1 MTLSPRQV
9 RKYTHFPRGGSALG
23 SLNVKEATLDIE
35 NQTWFVM
42 FDGQVKR
49 KEAREAM
56 KHFLDQGRYVP
67 YRDRKP
73 QMVHVLIRCD
83 EVSVVR
89 SNPGGMVTIAK
100 GHLSFDGVLKNPTS
114 VSEFKAEMH
123 GMVID
128 KPEKHFTKHRY
139 NKLDDKA
146 FLDKLWSFVSF
157 TGESYGW
164 VTKNGNIYHR
174 RASLIMPKIKINKR
188 PGEEVAFYHTHP
200 SKDEPSLT
208 SADDIQWYLDASF
221 STGVKRHYTVMRD
234 RIDRFTFK
242 VKNSRVEKYLGF
254 DEEKFIAD
262 IDAMLEAG
270 EVEAKKHKGSDDVEF
285 CHAVTQHMVN
295 LFNKKFGSIAT
306 ISYKQFVNPNYTPP
320 EEVPKGD
327 EDPFEVR
334 ANPGPVSSKIQPPSR
349 LYHPALEELSGLDY
363 DFVHY
368 GGDEYAHTMFCYF
381 WLSHHLEPTKQF
393 PSGRMFKWEDIGF
406 DSDLRKKVRAY
417 LNENIASNYS
427 MLDLV
432 YILALYHDAG
442 KNIQKD
448 SGNEIHHS
456 KGAQMMWD
464 SFISGDLDI
473 PEPLD
478 DIVSVMLESDIG
490 RRNISEDFFRTQVGP
505 YYGAALFML
514 MADIA
519 THHPFMWTGM
529 AQEFKSAGHYDG
541 KVNGADFKNWYLRQ
555 HVEKLRAFL
564 NEPRQNPRP
573 LVASVKYRWNY
584 GVQDI
589 SAALMEAAFE
599 PYLRHNVDPSKD
611 YWYPTNKTSGNGY
624 LILNTT
630 NAPELGDV
638 IPDGYDLNVRASNGT
653 GNFDLTFRKD
663 FPNLN
668 MDLGREAVNA
678 IYLTLGRALQ
688 QIEDVQLEEPEQ
700 AAVPVV
706 AVNPRK
712 ASRVRL
718 ISISGPAGVGKST
731 SIRLLKKKFPGVG
744 EVLAYTTRPPRPKE
758 RDGVDKH
765 FVSKAKFMEMIQNDE
780 FLEYRR
786 MKNGHLYGRRF
797 ADFKYPINVI
807 DVNIGGMKKYKD
819 LFPDMFSIYLRPK
832 NRSTSALEAMLLER
846 GGMSKKEAKERA
858 LLMPAQ
864 IARASKEDFDLFVD
878 METGNYRKNFLSRI
892 DEIPLENPAVPIAE
906 VVQEVPKR
914 LGRQAT
920 FGQGL
925 APETDA
931 ERDYRELRRRIISF
945 NNMADSGDYS
955 AFAIPSYFND
965 SYLPEGT
972 IRSPVE
978 NRTHV
983 LVPNAQAERFSALL
997 DSSALPMGN
1006 PPEGIRLKDV
1016 LTSSGLEGL
1025 LRFVERENKKEMKR
1039 NFRRWGYTGSSG
1051 KRFLEHLFEHW
1062 KSLYGSRDSIPIYRA
1077 IWSPASSEELEESW
1091 QTHGLGSAWTTDK
1104 KKADM
1109 FVQTRTSVAQFF
1121 PHANQ
1126 VLIVARLP
1134 FQDINWI
1141 STLRNNFSFGPTES
1155 ELNPDDD
1162 VNLKVERVE
1171 FFFLDQQAREKYRR
1185 SFYSPAG
1192 GGNLK
1197 PWSDPAQK
1205 PYRVWEPKKKYPVWT
1220 RHQMENHLEWEPG
1233 EEPWEIENPPKEL
1246 FEWFEE
1252 WVHLINMKNKELKAF
1267 LDSPLGKKAG
1277 LSKEEADAQG
1287 IKSGRVSG
1295 RRILKMRAKLGLTGP
1310 KDYIKIGPR
1319 IIENY
1324 YEKAMKEWTGPSD
1337 DPLDGETDWDWC
1349 KRQVRFVKRH
1359 GAFPYNAD
1367 QKGPLVREQKTQN
1380 QVSRRLLGLWVWG
1393 HDPWR
1398 WARKHDISRMPPC
1411 PDVPWIGMT
1420 EKRKYGKVPVLM
1432 GPKKNPAKSVRG
1444 EELPMP
1450 KKLYHLTLKEHL
1462 PSIKKNGLVPQ
1473 HGPLTRALKGQL
1485 YEFAKEKNLIAPD
1498 MKFEEYI
1505 QSFKPRIYLASKKEE
1520 ALFWKTKMPNHE
1532 DFALLEISVPETLDL
1547 TLNGME
1553 WTTPETIPAKNISE
1567 VKDNPPKKITPTYV
1581 RNHPEVLFVFG
1592 DNDKREG
1599 KGGQAKIRDEKNT
1612 IGFRTK
1618 KAPHTKP
1625 GAYYTDKEY
1634 AENIRKMQEDL
1645 DEIRL
1650 RAPLYS
1656 RVYFIPGIGEG
1667 RAKLKEKAPKTYAWM
1682 KENLPRPNPWFPS
1695 DVSYPSALTA
1705 QTISIT
1711 QLSNLPR
1718 PNPRTPGGKKI
1729 PSKYLKGLTSVE
1741 KAIAEY
1747 EIDQGYKYDV
1757 NDPKAYE
1764 FWKSDIKAT
1773 ARGMKTTPSKYRT
1786 KFARLYGP
1794 LKGKGSFLTR
1804 MSKTTG
1810 VDKAIL
1816 EKVYDKGLAAW
1827 RTGHRPGVQQHQWAS
1842 GRVYSFVTLGNTVM
1856 KDGKKMGDYSLAV
1869 KAGLIKENSSRHDW
1883 VEEDE
1888 DEFLNM
1894 FEW

>member
-9 RKYTHFPRGGSALG
+9 RKYTHFPRSGSALG
-23 SLNVKEATLDIE
+23 ALNVKEATLDIE

-83 EVSVVR
+83 EVSVIR

-164 VTKNGNIYHR
+164 VTKNGTIYHR

-188 PGEEVAFYHTHP
+188 PGDEVAFYHTHP

-221 STGVKRHYTVMRD
+221 STGVKRHYTIMRD

-242 VKNSRVEKYLGF
+242 VKNNRVEKYLGF

-270 EVEAKKHKGSDDVEF
+270 EAEAKKDKGIDDVEF
-285 CHAVTQHMVN
+285 CRIITQHMVD
-295 LFNKKFGSIAT
+295 LFNKKYGSIAT

-320 EEVPKGD
+320 KEVPKGD

-334 ANPGPVSSKIQPPSR
+334 ANPGPVSSKIRPPSR
-349 LYHPALEELSGLDY
+349 LYHTALEELSGLDY
-363 DFVHY
+363 DYVHY

-464 SFISGDLDI
+464 SFIADELDI

-555 HVEKLRAFL
+555 HVEKLRTFL

-599 PYLRHNVDPSKD
+599 PYLRHNVDPSKE

-630 NAPELGDV
+630 NAPELGDF

-668 MDLGREAVNA
+668 MNLGREAVNA
-678 IYLTLGRALQ
+678 VYLTLGRALQ
-688 QIEDVQLEEPEQ
+688 DIEDIELEDPEQ

-807 DVNIGGMKKYKD
+807 DVNIGGMKKYKE

-864 IARASKEDFDLFVD
+864 IARASKEDFDLFID

-892 DEIPLENPAVPIAE
+892 DEIPLENPAVPVGE
-906 VVQEVPKR
+906 VMQEVPER
-914 LGRQAT
+914 LPRQAT

-931 ERDYRELRRRIISF
+931 ERNYRDLRRRIISF
-945 NNMADSGDYS
+945 NNMAESGEYS
-955 AFAIPSYFND
+955 AFAIPSYFDD

-997 DSSALPMGN
+997 DSSALPMG
-1006 PPEGIRLKDV
+1006 
-1016 LTSSGLEGL
+1016 
-1025 LRFVERENKKEMKR
+1025 
-1039 NFRRWGYTGSSG
+1039 
-1051 KRFLEHLFEHW
+1051 
-1062 KSLYGSRDSIPIYRA
+1062 
-1077 IWSPASSEELEESW
+1077 
-1091 QTHGLGSAWTTDK
+1091 
-1104 KKADM
+1104 
-1109 FVQTRTSVAQFF
+1109 
-1121 PHANQ
+1121 
-1126 VLIVARLP
+1126 
-1134 FQDINWI
+1134 
-1141 STLRNNFSFGPTES
+1141 
-1155 ELNPDDD
+1155 
-1162 VNLKVERVE
+1162 
-1171 FFFLDQQAREKYRR
+1171 
-1185 SFYSPAG
+1185 
-1192 GGNLK
+1192 
-1197 PWSDPAQK
+1197 
-1205 PYRVWEPKKKYPVWT
+1205 
-1220 RHQMENHLEWEPG
+1220 
-1233 EEPWEIENPPKEL
+1233 NPPKEL

-1324 YEKAMKEWTGPSD
+1324 YEKALKEWTGPSD

-1420 EKRKYGKVPVLM
+1420 EKRKYGKV
-1432 GPKKNPAKSVRG
+1432 
-1444 EELPMP
+1444 
-1450 KKLYHLTLKEHL
+1450 
-1462 PSIKKNGLVPQ
+1462 
-1473 HGPLTRALKGQL
+1473 
-1485 YEFAKEKNLIAPD
+1485 
-1498 MKFEEYI
+1498 
-1505 QSFKPRIYLASKKEE
+1505 
-1520 ALFWKTKMPNHE
+1520 
-1532 DFALLEISVPETLDL
+1532 
-1547 TLNGME
+1547 
-1553 WTTPETIPAKNISE
+1553 E
-1567 VKDNPPKKITPTYV
+1567 VK
-1581 RNHPEVLFVFG
+1581 
-1592 DNDKREG
+1592 
-1599 KGGQAKIRDEKNT
+1599 
-1612 IGFRTK
+1612 
-1618 KAPHTKP
+1618 
-1625 GAYYTDKEY
+1625 
-1634 AENIRKMQEDL
+1634 M
-1645 DEIRL
+1645 
-1650 RAPLYS
+1650 
-1656 RVYFIPGIGEG
+1656 
-1667 RAKLKEKAPKTYAWM
+1667 
-1682 KENLPRPNPWFPS
+1682 NPWFPS

-1718 PNPRTPGGKKI
+1718 PNPRTPGGRKI
-1729 PSKYLKGLTSVE
+1729 PSKYLKGLTPVE

-1747 EIDQGYKYDV
+1747 EIDRGYKYDV
-1757 NDPKAYE
+1757 DDPKAYE

-1773 ARGMKTTPSKYRT
+1773 ARGMETTPSKYRA

-1827 RTGHRPGVQQHQWAS
+1827 RTGHRPGVQQHQWAA

-1869 KAGLIKENSSRHDW
+1869 EAGLIKENSSRHDW

>member
-9 RKYTHFPRGGSALG
+9 RKYTHFPRSGSALG
-23 SLNVKEATLDIE
+23 ALNVKEATLDIE

-83 EVSVVR
+83 EVSVIR

-164 VTKNGNIYHR
+164 VTKNGTIYHR

-188 PGEEVAFYHTHP
+188 PGDEVAFYHTHP

-221 STGVKRHYTVMRD
+221 STGVKRHYTIMRD

-242 VKNSRVEKYLGF
+242 VKNNRVEKYLGF

-270 EVEAKKHKGSDDVEF
+270 EAEAKKDKGMDDVEF
-285 CHAVTQHMVN
+285 CRIITQHMVD
-295 LFNKKFGSIAT
+295 LFNKKYGSIAT

-320 EEVPKGD
+320 KEVPKGD

-334 ANPGPVSSKIQPPSR
+334 ANPGPVSSKIRPPSR
-349 LYHPALEELSGLDY
+349 LYHTALEELSGLDY
-363 DFVHY
+363 DYVHY

-555 HVEKLRAFL
+555 HVEKLRTFL

-599 PYLRHNVDPSKD
+599 PYLRHNVDPSKE

-668 MDLGREAVNA
+668 MNLGREAVNA
-678 IYLTLGRALQ
+678 VYLTLGRALQ
-688 QIEDVQLEEPEQ
+688 DIEDIELEDPEQ

-864 IARASKEDFDLFVD
+864 IARASKEGFDLFID

-892 DEIPLENPAVPIAE
+892 DEIPLENPAVPVGE
-906 VVQEVPKR
+906 VMQEVPER
-914 LGRQAT
+914 LPRQAT

-925 APETDA
+925 APENDA
-931 ERDYRELRRRIISF
+931 ERNYRELRRRIISF
-945 NNMADSGDYS
+945 NNMAESGEYS
-955 AFAIPSYFND
+955 AFAIPSYFDD

-1016 LTSSGLEGL
+1016 VMTKNYDTIIRLIERR
-1025 LRFVERENKKEMKR
+1025 LRGDVPKNWDPSKASEAKKKR
-1039 NFRRWGYTGSSG
+1039 VAEKKRKFRKELAKWGYTGNSAANAAEHIFQDHVR
-1051 KRFLEHLFEHW
+1051 RF
-1062 KSLYGSRDSIPIYRA
+1062 KGDRVKVYRA
-1077 IWSPASSEELEESW
+1077 MFVTESPEVLDQLWEEFGVGVFWANEKDGADQFGGVHGSGFRYHPSSRVAFLTGYVRFSDVNWFGTVHANLMFGKKEKEVRMYADSQIEVEKVDFYKVTQRARQKYVGEQGMGGRYMKPWTDPAIKPDFTWEAGKSYYGEIEPVEEDLEEE
-1091 QTHGLGSAWTTDK
+1091 GY
-1104 KKADM
+1104 
-1109 FVQTRTSVAQFF
+1109 
-1121 PHANQ
+1121 
-1126 VLIVARLP
+1126 IV
-1134 FQDINWI
+1134 
-1141 STLRNNFSFGPTES
+1141 
-1155 ELNPDDD
+1155 NP
-1162 VNLKVERVE
+1162 
-1171 FFFLDQQAREKYRR
+1171 Q
-1185 SFYSPAG
+1185 
-1192 GGNLK
+1192 
-1197 PWSDPAQK
+1197 
-1205 PYRVWEPKKKYPVWT
+1205 
-1220 RHQMENHLEWEPG
+1220 
-1233 EEPWEIENPPKEL
+1233 KEL

-1324 YEKAMKEWTGPSD
+1324 YEKALKEWTGPSD

-1398 WARKHDISRMPPC
+1398 WARKHDITRMPPC

-1420 EKRKYGKVPVLM
+1420 EKRKYGKV
-1432 GPKKNPAKSVRG
+1432 
-1444 EELPMP
+1444 
-1450 KKLYHLTLKEHL
+1450 
-1462 PSIKKNGLVPQ
+1462 
-1473 HGPLTRALKGQL
+1473 
-1485 YEFAKEKNLIAPD
+1485 
-1498 MKFEEYI
+1498 
-1505 QSFKPRIYLASKKEE
+1505 
-1520 ALFWKTKMPNHE
+1520 
-1532 DFALLEISVPETLDL
+1532 
-1547 TLNGME
+1547 
-1553 WTTPETIPAKNISE
+1553 E
-1567 VKDNPPKKITPTYV
+1567 VKMNPPTVFHGSSVAPEDMDGDFLMPGVSDDPDRASDEPIVSFTTWDTFAAYFAFVGRGLSEAQGTAKWPGGEDKIIVKADRPLLRKGYIYV
-1581 RNHPEVLFVFG
+1581 ADAKDIPGLQQHPERPFEYFTTEPVPLSIFEVY
-1592 DNDKREG
+1592 DLRREDWP
-1599 KGGQAKIRDEKNT
+1599 QIVE
-1612 IGFRTK
+1612 
-1618 KAPHTKP
+1618 
-1625 GAYYTDKEY
+1625 
-1634 AENIRKMQEDL
+1634 
-1645 DEIRL
+1645 
-1650 RAPLYS
+1650 
-1656 RVYFIPGIGEG
+1656 
-1667 RAKLKEKAPKTYAWM
+1667 
-1682 KENLPRPNPWFPS
+1682 NPWFPS

-1718 PNPRTPGGKKI
+1718 PNPRTPGGRKI
-1729 PSKYLKGLTSVE
+1729 PSKYLKGLTPVE

-1757 NDPKAYE
+1757 DDPKAYE

-1869 KAGLIKENSSRHDW
+1869 EAGLIKENSSRHDW

>member
-1 MTLSPRQV
+1 
-9 RKYTHFPRGGSALG
+9 
-23 SLNVKEATLDIE
+23 
-35 NQTWFVM
+35 
-42 FDGQVKR
+42 
-49 KEAREAM
+49 
-56 KHFLDQGRYVP
+56 
-67 YRDRKP
+67 
-73 QMVHVLIRCD
+73 
-83 EVSVVR
+83 
-89 SNPGGMVTIAK
+89 
-100 GHLSFDGVLKNPTS
+100 
-114 VSEFKAEMH
+114 
-123 GMVID
+123 
-128 KPEKHFTKHRY
+128 
-139 NKLDDKA
+139 
-146 FLDKLWSFVSF
+146 
-157 TGESYGW
+157 
-164 VTKNGNIYHR
+164 
-174 RASLIMPKIKINKR
+174 MPKIKINKR
-188 PGEEVAFYHTHP
+188 PGDEVAFYHTHP

-221 STGVKRHYTVMRD
+221 STGVKRHYTIMRD

-242 VKNSRVEKYLGF
+242 VKNNRVEKYLGF

-270 EVEAKKHKGSDDVEF
+270 EAEAKKDKGMDDVEF
-285 CHAVTQHMVN
+285 CRIITQHMVD
-295 LFNKKFGSIAT
+295 LFNKKYGSIAT

-320 EEVPKGD
+320 KEVPKGD

-334 ANPGPVSSKIQPPSR
+334 ANPGPVSSKIRPPSR
-349 LYHPALEELSGLDY
+349 LYHTALEELSGLDY
-363 DFVHY
+363 DYVHY

-505 YYGAALFML
+505 YYGAALLML

-555 HVEKLRAFL
+555 HVEKLRTFL

-599 PYLRHNVDPSKD
+599 PYLRHNVDPSKE

-668 MDLGREAVNA
+668 MNLGREAVNA
-678 IYLTLGRALQ
+678 VYLTLGRALQ
-688 QIEDVQLEEPEQ
+688 DIEDIELEDPEQ

-864 IARASKEDFDLFVD
+864 IARASKEDFDLFID

-892 DEIPLENPAVPIAE
+892 DEIPLENPAVPVGE
-906 VVQEVPKR
+906 VMQEVPER
-914 LGRQAT
+914 LPRQAT

-925 APETDA
+925 APENDA
-931 ERDYRELRRRIISF
+931 ERNYRELRRRIISF
-945 NNMADSGDYS
+945 NNMAESGEYS
-955 AFAIPSYFND
+955 AFAIPSYFDD

-1016 LTSSGLEGL
+1016 VMTKNYDTIIRLIERR
-1025 LRFVERENKKEMKR
+1025 LRGDVPKNWDPSKASEAKKKR
-1039 NFRRWGYTGSSG
+1039 VAEKKRKFRKELAKWGYTGNSAANAAEHIFQDHVR
-1051 KRFLEHLFEHW
+1051 RF
-1062 KSLYGSRDSIPIYRA
+1062 KGDRVKVYRA
-1077 IWSPASSEELEESW
+1077 MFVTESPEVLDQLWEEFGVGVFWANEKDGADQFGGVHGSGFRYHPSSRVAFLTGYVRFSDVNWFGTVHANLMFGKKEKEVRMYADSQIEVEKVDFYKVTQRARQKYVGEQGMGGRYMKPWTDPAIKPDFTWEAGKSYYGEIEPVEEDLEEE
-1091 QTHGLGSAWTTDK
+1091 GY
-1104 KKADM
+1104 
-1109 FVQTRTSVAQFF
+1109 
-1121 PHANQ
+1121 
-1126 VLIVARLP
+1126 IV
-1134 FQDINWI
+1134 
-1141 STLRNNFSFGPTES
+1141 
-1155 ELNPDDD
+1155 NP
-1162 VNLKVERVE
+1162 
-1171 FFFLDQQAREKYRR
+1171 Q
-1185 SFYSPAG
+1185 
-1192 GGNLK
+1192 
-1197 PWSDPAQK
+1197 
-1205 PYRVWEPKKKYPVWT
+1205 
-1220 RHQMENHLEWEPG
+1220 
-1233 EEPWEIENPPKEL
+1233 KEL

-1324 YEKAMKEWTGPSD
+1324 YEKALKEWTGPSD

-1398 WARKHDISRMPPC
+1398 WARKHDITRMPPC

-1420 EKRKYGKVPVLM
+1420 EKRKYGKV
-1432 GPKKNPAKSVRG
+1432 
-1444 EELPMP
+1444 
-1450 KKLYHLTLKEHL
+1450 
-1462 PSIKKNGLVPQ
+1462 
-1473 HGPLTRALKGQL
+1473 
-1485 YEFAKEKNLIAPD
+1485 
-1498 MKFEEYI
+1498 
-1505 QSFKPRIYLASKKEE
+1505 
-1520 ALFWKTKMPNHE
+1520 
-1532 DFALLEISVPETLDL
+1532 
-1547 TLNGME
+1547 
-1553 WTTPETIPAKNISE
+1553 E
-1567 VKDNPPKKITPTYV
+1567 VKMNPPTVFHGSSVAPEDMDGDFLMPGVSDDPDRASDEPIVSFTTWDTFAAYFAFVGRGLSEAQGTAKWPGGEDKIIVKADRPLLRKGYIYV
-1581 RNHPEVLFVFG
+1581 ADAKDIPGLQQHPERPFEYFTTEPVPLSIFEVY
-1592 DNDKREG
+1592 DLRREDWP
-1599 KGGQAKIRDEKNT
+1599 QIVE
-1612 IGFRTK
+1612 
-1618 KAPHTKP
+1618 
-1625 GAYYTDKEY
+1625 
-1634 AENIRKMQEDL
+1634 
-1645 DEIRL
+1645 
-1650 RAPLYS
+1650 
-1656 RVYFIPGIGEG
+1656 
-1667 RAKLKEKAPKTYAWM
+1667 
-1682 KENLPRPNPWFPS
+1682 NPWFPS

-1718 PNPRTPGGKKI
+1718 PNPRTPGGRKI
-1729 PSKYLKGLTSVE
+1729 PSKYLKGLTPVE

-1757 NDPKAYE
+1757 DDPKAYE

-1869 KAGLIKENSSRHDW
+1869 EAGLIKENSSRHDW